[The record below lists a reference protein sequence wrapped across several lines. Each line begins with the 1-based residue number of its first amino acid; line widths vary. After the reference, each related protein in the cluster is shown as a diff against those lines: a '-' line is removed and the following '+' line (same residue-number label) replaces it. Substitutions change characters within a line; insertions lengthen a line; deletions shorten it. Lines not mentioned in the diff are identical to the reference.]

1 MDISGKTIAITG
13 AAQGIGA
20 ALAHAAHRRGAKAV
34 ACLDLNGAMADAVSS
49 EINGLAVAVD
59 VSSEP
64 DLTRAIT
71 QVEAELGPIDIFC
84 SNAGILSPGGADLP
98 DDDWDRMWRINVMS
112 HVWAAR
118 RLVPS
123 MIARGGGHLLNTAS
137 AAGLLNQIGSAPYGV
152 TKHAAVGLAEWLA
165 MTHGDD
171 GIGVSVL
178 CPQGVR
184 TPMIEGHEDHVAAA
198 DGILEPDVVAE
209 AALQGIED
217 GTFLILPH
225 EKVREYMMLKAND
238 YERWLG
244 GMRKLNRIY
253 RG

>member
-1 MDISGKTIAITG
+1 MDIQGKTIAITG

-20 ALAHAAHRRGAKAV
+20 ALAQAALRHGASAI
-34 ACLDLNGAMADAVSS
+34 ACLDIDARRANEVARQ
-49 EINGLAVAVD
+49 INALPVKVD
-59 VSSEP
+59 VSDEA
-64 DLTRAIT
+64 DLTRAIDT
-71 QVEAELGPIDIFC
+71 VEAELGPIDIFC
-84 SNAGILSPGGADLP
+84 SNAGILTSGGVDLGT
-98 DDDWDRMWRINVMS
+98 DTWDRMWRINVMA

-118 RLVPS
+118 RLVPG

-152 TKHAAVGLAEWLA
+152 TKHAAVGLAEWLS

-171 GIGVSVL
+171 GIGVSCL

-184 TPMIEGHEDHVAAA
+184 TAMIEGHEDHAAAA

-209 AALQGIED
+209 AAIQGIKD

-225 EKVREYMMLKAND
+225 EKVSNYMALKAND
-238 YERWLG
+238 YDRWLA
-244 GMRKLNRIY
+244 GMRKLNRMY